1 MIFFGLQFKKI
12 ESNDETKSNIF
23 YSKSTTGTSVNEIDI
38 DDVFWINLYYDY
50 IKHRKI
56 SYKRFGLDYWFSH
69 RS

>member
-1 MIFFGLQFKKI
+1 MITFGLQFKKI
-12 ESNDETKSNIF
+12 ESNDETKLNIF